1 MADKERNIVETIR
14 REQSRLWNFIRRRV
28 PDAWEAEEILQDV
41 FFEYVE
47 AYRLPEPIEQA
58 GAWLF
63 RVARNRI
70 VDRFRK
76 RRESALPSAPDEDE
90 ADQADQADEA
100 RWLESMLPASTDG
113 PEAAYTRSLLV
124 RELTAALDELPPE
137 QREVFIAHEVEGQ
150 SFKAIAAD
158 TGVPVNTLLARKRY
172 AILRL
177 RERLQAIYEE
187 VID

>member
-1 MADKERNIVETIR
+1 MADRDKNIVETIR
-14 REQSRLWNFIRRRV
+14 RERSRLWNFIRRRV
-28 PDAWEAEEILQDV
+28 PDVWEAEEILQDV

-47 AYRLPEPIEQA
+47 AYRLPASVEQA

-76 RRESALPSAPDEDE
+76 RRESALPSAPDED
-90 ADQADQADEA
+90 DPDED

-113 PEAAYTRSLLV
+113 PEAAYVRSVLI

-137 QREVFIAHEVEGQ
+137 QRQVFIAHEIEGQ